1 MDKTSESYNAPPTIS
16 RFMRDDTAEAR
27 FLLGPYGS
35 GKTTGCLLELIR
47 RACGEYPNSQGVRQT
62 RFAVVRNTS
71 GQLRQTVLPEIEKWL
86 LPAYKYKV
94 TDSTLSFDFQLP
106 DGTRVQSSW
115 LLIPLD
121 EPRDVERLLS
131 LNLTG
136 AWVSEFRQVPLEIMD
151 PLLGRCGRFKPLGV
165 TRNAWFGV
173 IAESNPP
180 DEDSDWYMKLE
191 VNCPET
197 WKLYKQPSGLA
208 ADAENLDNLRPG
220 YYQSLVASSTSD
232 WSDVHVR
239 CQYGK
244 SLSGQAVFRTSFK
257 ADFHTVPGGTL
268 KLTDSYPLMLAQ
280 DFGRTPAA
288 LITQVDVRGRLLVL
302 GEQTSTDMGLE
313 QFIFTLLRP
322 TLSRNFPGAP
332 VFVVA
337 DPAGRQKSQIGEES
351 AFDALQRMGFK
362 AYPAPTNDIE
372 PRLRA
377 VEQFF
382 LRNVDAGPAI
392 LIDRE
397 KCPILV
403 RALKFDYRYRR
414 KQTGD
419 LEDKPEKKHPAS
431 DIVDCLQYAAMGAT
445 GNYTASVIAESRPRA
460 RKGPM
465 PVRAWT

>member
-1 MDKTSESYNAPPTIS
+1 MDKTQASYNAPLTIGH
-16 RFMRDDTAEAR
+16 FMQDDTAEAR

-47 RACGEYPNSQGVRQT
+47 RACQEFPNPQGVRQT

-71 GQLRQTVLPEIEKWL
+71 SQLRQTVLPEIEKWL
-86 LPAYKYKV
+86 LPAYRYKV
-94 TDSTLSFDFQLP
+94 TDSTLNFDFGLA

-115 LLIPLD
+115 MLIPLD

-136 AWVSEFRQVPLEIMD
+136 AWISEFRQVPLEIMD

-165 TRNAWFGV
+165 PRNAWFGV
-173 IAESNPP
+173 IGESNPP

-191 VNCPET
+191 VNMPKT
-197 WKLYKQPSGLA
+197 WKLYKQPGGMSST
-208 ADAENLDNLRPG
+208 AENLENLRPG
-220 YYQSLVASSTSD
+220 YYQSLVESSTKD
-232 WSDVHVR
+232 WADVHVH

-244 SLSGQAVFRTSFK
+244 SLSGQAVFRTSFRPE
-257 ADFHTVPGGTL
+257 FHVVPGGTL
-268 KLTDSYPLMLAQ
+268 KLTDGYPLMIAQ

-288 LITQVDVRGRLLVL
+288 LVTQVDVRGRLLVL

-313 QFIFTLLRP
+313 QFIYTLLRP
-322 TLSRNFPGAP
+322 TLAREYPGAP
-332 VFVVA
+332 CFVVA
-337 DPAGRQKSQIGEES
+337 DPAGRQKSQINEES
-351 AFDALQRMGFK
+351 PFDALQRLGFR
-362 AYPAPTNDIE
+362 AYSAPTNDID

-392 LIDRE
+392 MIDAA
-397 KCPILV
+397 KCPVLV

-431 DIVDCLQYAAMGAT
+431 DIADCLQYACLGAT
-445 GNYTASVIAESRPRA
+445 GNYTAEVIRENRPRPPRA
-460 RKGPM
+460 KM